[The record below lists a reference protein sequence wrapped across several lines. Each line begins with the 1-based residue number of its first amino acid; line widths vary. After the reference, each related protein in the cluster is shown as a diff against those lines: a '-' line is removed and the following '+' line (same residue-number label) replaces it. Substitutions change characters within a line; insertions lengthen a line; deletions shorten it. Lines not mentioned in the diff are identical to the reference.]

1 MTIVSKTLIPKE
13 RVQLG
18 KMYDGYTLARSVFK
32 DRDLL
37 LIREGTVLTLS
48 LIEKL
53 TNNGVKNIYVYADKQ
68 GLEKEAE

>member
-1 MTIVSKTLIPKE
+1 MTDTKTMIPKE
-13 RVQLG
+13 RVALG
-18 KMYDGYTLARSVFK
+18 KMYVGYTLARSVFK

-53 TNNGVKNIYVYADKQ
+53 TNNGVKNIYVYVDKQ